1 VRTDRPAADIPT
13 PPLTLS
19 LVLAAVLRLPS
30 LLQLEAETQRAGW
43 QRLVGWARRISD
55 DAFAYALERFSVE
68 DLRQVLVDVN
78 RRLKANKQFE
88 RAKIRGLLVVSLD
101 ANEQFKSRSRCC
113 AQCSQRRIT
122 VTDPGGEQRE
132 VTEYDHR
139 QVYAQLGGPEFSVV
153 LDVEPIRPGEDEAQA
168 ALRMLGRMRRMYG
181 PRFFDVVTV
190 DAWYAQGPWLRA
202 VQQLGWGVVCVLKQE
217 RFEVFQEAS
226 VLRGQEPS
234 VSWESGQRRIQAWA
248 VKDLTFT
255 EPALGPVRVVM
266 TDERWQEV
274 HQAGGQR
281 VLVPKESHWRWMV
294 TRPLDGYDEHAIW
307 QIGPGR
313 WRIEN
318 HVFNTL
324 TQHYHLTHCPHHHP
338 VAILAW
344 LLILV
349 LGFVVF
355 GVFAQIHGKL
365 LALGHVTRR
374 EITEQLRR
382 ALEREEELEPLWSG

>member
-1 VRTDRPAADIPT
+1 MRTARPEADIPN

-30 LLQLEAETQRAGW
+30 LLQLESETKRAGW
-43 QRLVGWARRISD
+43 QRLVGRAKRISD

-88 RAKIRGLLVVSLD
+88 RAKIRGLLVVTLD

-113 AQCSQRRIT
+113 AQCCQRRIT
-122 VTDPGGEQRE
+122 VTDPGGEKQE
-132 VTEYDHR
+132 VTEYYHR

-153 LDVEPIRPGEDEAQA
+153 LDVEPIRPGEEEAQA

-202 VQQLGWGVVCVLKQE
+202 VQQLGWGVVGVLKQE
-217 RFEVFQEAS
+217 RFEIFQEAS
-226 VLRGQEPS
+226 ALRGRAPS
-234 VSWESGQRRIQAWA
+234 ASWKSGQRQIQAWA

-255 EPALGPVRVVM
+255 EPALGLVRVVM

-274 HQAGGQR
+274 HQVGGQR
-281 VLVPKESHWRWMV
+281 VHVPLESHWRWIV
-294 TRPLDGYDEHAIW
+294 TRELAGCDEHAIW
-307 QIGPGR
+307 QIGHRR
-313 WRIEN
+313 WGIEN

-324 TQHYHLTHCPHHHP
+324 TQHYHLTHCHHHHP
-338 VAILAW
+338 IAILAW

-349 LGFVVF
+349 LGFVLF

-365 LALGHVTRR
+365 LALGRTTRR

-382 ALEREEELEPLWSG
+382 ALEREEELQPLWSG